1 MARLETELQDL
12 GALALTVQEIAD
24 IPDEVKRQM
33 LTAGGEVA
41 AEAQRQKIRALG
53 LVDSGQLVGSIT
65 VKQKLYV
72 DSRKNNAPAV
82 LIAPTGTR
90 KKTIV
95 RHPRKK
101 TRARKRDTNNDVG
114 FIQEFGAPR
123 RNIPGKQWMAQANA
137 ECADAVTTAEF
148 SVYDDWLKSKDL

>member
-1 MARLETELQDL
+1 MAQFKVD
-12 GALALTVQEIAD
+12 GIDGLALTVQEIAE
-24 IPDEVKRQM
+24 IPEEIKRQM

-53 LVDSGQLVGSIT
+53 LVRSGRLLESIT
-65 VKQKLYV
+65 VKQKIYV

-82 LIAPTGTR
+82 LVLPSGSRGKPVVR
-90 KKTIV
+90 K
-95 RHPRKK
+95 PRKK
-101 TRARKRDTNNDVG
+101 GARKRTSNNDVG

-137 ECADAVTTAEF
+137 ESADAVTTAEF
-148 SVYDDWLKSKDL
+148 VVYDDWLKSKDL

>member
-1 MARLETELQDL
+1 MAQFKAD
-12 GALALTVQEIAD
+12 GIDGLALTVQEIAE
-24 IPDEVKRQM
+24 IPEDVKRQM

-41 AEAQRQKIRALG
+41 AEAQRRKIHALG
-53 LVDSGQLVGSIT
+53 LVDTGKLAGSIT

-82 LIAPTGTR
+82 LVLPSGSRGKPVVR
-90 KKTIV
+90 K
-95 RHPRKK
+95 PRKK
-101 TRARKRDTNNDVG
+101 GARRRSTNNDVG

-137 ECADAVTTAEF
+137 ECADAVTAAEF

>member
-1 MARLETELQDL
+1 MAQFKAD
-12 GALALTVQEIAD
+12 GIDGLALTVQEIAE
-24 IPDEVKRQM
+24 IPEDVKRQM

-53 LVDSGQLVGSIT
+53 LVDTGKLAGSIT

-82 LIAPTGTR
+82 LVLPSGSRGKPVVR
-90 KKTIV
+90 K
-95 RHPRKK
+95 PRKK
-101 TRARKRDTNNDVG
+101 GTRRRSTNNDVG

-123 RNIPGKQWMAQANA
+123 RNIPAKRWMQNANEKSAAATTAAQA
-137 ECADAVTTAEF
+137 AVYNKFLE
-148 SVYDDWLKSKDL
+148 SKNL

>member
-1 MARLETELQDL
+1 MAQFKAD
-12 GALALTVQEIAD
+12 GIDGLALTVQEIAE
-24 IPDEVKRQM
+24 IPEDVKRQM

-41 AEAQRQKIRALG
+41 AEAQRRKIRALG
-53 LVDSGQLVGSIT
+53 LVDTGKLAGSIT

-82 LIAPTGTR
+82 LVLPSGSR
-90 KKTIV
+90 GKPVV
-95 RHPRKK
+95 R
-101 TRARKRDTNNDVG
+101 NNDVG

-137 ECADAVTTAEF
+137 ECADAVTAAEF

>member
-1 MARLETELQDL
+1 MAQFRTSDL
-12 GALALTVQEIAD
+12 DGLAMTAREIAE
-24 IPDEVKRQM
+24 IPIEIKMQM

-41 AEAQRQKIRALG
+41 AGAQRQKIRALG
-53 LVDSGQLVGSIT
+53 LVATGKLAGSIT

-82 LIAPTGTR
+82 LVLPSGSRGKPVVR
-90 KKTIV
+90 K
-95 RHPRKK
+95 PRKK
-101 TRARKRDTNNDVG
+101 GARRRSTNNDVG

-137 ECADAVTTAEF
+137 ECADAVTAAEF

>member
-1 MARLETELQDL
+1 MAQFKAD
-12 GALALTVQEIAD
+12 GIDGLALTVQEIAE
-24 IPDEVKRQM
+24 IPDEIKRQM

-41 AEAQRQKIRALG
+41 AEAQRRKIRALG
-53 LVDSGQLVGSIT
+53 LVDSGQLVGSIV

-95 RHPRKK
+95 RHPQKK
-101 TRARKRDTNNDVG
+101 ARARKRDTNNDVG

-148 SVYDDWLKSKDL
+148 GVYDDWLKSKDL